1 MKIPFVVADVATN
14 IVAVADLTDRGCA
27 VVLDDRP
34 RITQG
39 SNVIELMR
47 QGNKFLLPMRFP
59 RGVWGELVA
68 DVAGETVAGKPLP
81 KRPSD
86 EKVAEHVRTH
96 IPSEPWC
103 RCCVLGRARDEAH
116 RRQHE
121 RETACTPTVAMDY
134 GFLSLAEPDAEAAT
148 VLAMVDT
155 RTGMMAGTLVREK
168 GPDTF
173 SVEAVLSFVNELGY
187 LNFQIQTDGEPAV
200 TALAE
205 AVKQNLAAKSGVQQV
220 TLRRSP
226 PGSHASN
233 GAEDQP

>member
-1 MKIPFVVADVATN
+1 MDDGLRLRSVTGERLTTSGRRRVALDMGANGRADISLNIPFVVADVATN

-39 SNVIELMR
+39 SNVIDLMR

-168 GPDTF
+168 APTR
-173 SVEAVLSFVNELGY
+173 SVWR
-187 LNFQIQTDGEPAV
+187 PC
-200 TALAE
+200 
-205 AVKQNLAAKSGVQQV
+205 
-220 TLRRSP
+220 
-226 PGSHASN
+226 
-233 GAEDQP
+233 